1 MTKRYYFSIRYIPS
15 HADFG
20 LLAGRCIQQM
30 HMFMVNNPQALN
42 KVGVCFPH
50 WNAVDIGDNIAFV
63 MEDKEMLLGLSFQ
76 PYFSMMEQEGVFEVS
91 KVYEVPEGT
100 PEVRFVRNQTIGK
113 SFIASKQRRMKR
125 SMVRADARSELSAT
139 EYIPVAEEER
149 VVDHFHRVPI
159 SSGSSGQEY
168 ILHVQKEFVDSR
180 EQPNFNSYGLATN
193 QEKRGTVPDLS
204 I

>member
-1 MTKRYYFSIRYIPS
+1 MMCKRYYFSIRYIPL

-30 HMFMVNNPQALN
+30 HMFIVNNFQEKN
-42 KVGVCFPH
+42 KVGVCFPR
-50 WNAVDIGDNIAFV
+50 WNATDIGDTITFV

-76 PYFSMMEQEGVFEVS
+76 PYFSTMAQEGVFEVS
-91 KVYEVPEGT
+91 RVCEVPADV

-125 SMVRADARSELSAT
+125 SIARAESFSTGYTPTAK
-139 EYIPVAEEER
+139 EER

-159 SSGSSGQEY
+159 TSASSGQEY
-168 ILHVQKEFVDSR
+168 ILHIQKEFVDKR

>member
-1 MTKRYYFSIRYIPS
+1 MTKRYYFSLRYMPS
-15 HADFG
+15 RADFG
-20 LLAGRCIQQM
+20 LLACRCIQQV
-30 HMFMVNNPQALN
+30 HMFMVNNPQSKN
-42 KVGVCFPH
+42 KVGVCFPR
-50 WNAVDIGDNIAFV
+50 WNALDIGDTIAFV

-76 PYFSMMEQEGVFEVS
+76 PYFSMMVQEGVFEAS
-91 KVYEVPEGT
+91 KVSEVPEDT
-100 PEVRFVRNQTIGK
+100 SEVRFVRNQTIGK

-125 SMVRADARSELSAT
+125 SMVRSEARPELSAT

-149 VVDHFHRVPI
+149 VVDHFHRIPI

-193 QEKRGTVPDLS
+193 QDKRGTVPDLS
-204 I
+204 L